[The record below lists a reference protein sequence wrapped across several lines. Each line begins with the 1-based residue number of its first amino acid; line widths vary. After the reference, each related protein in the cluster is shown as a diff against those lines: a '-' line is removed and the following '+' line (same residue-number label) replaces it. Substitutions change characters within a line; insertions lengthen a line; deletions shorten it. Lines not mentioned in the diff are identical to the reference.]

1 MAGKEDS
8 SEKQAHDRLGVNET
22 ETEETKIEEPQKTGS
37 SGNGD
42 LVPPTNSYVQNGSS
56 DDPLDGIDGVLR
68 LQIDDNFLQYAS
80 YVIRDRA
87 IPKLDDGLK
96 PVQRRI
102 LWSLHRNDDGKFIKV
117 ANITGYTMQ
126 FHPHGDASIND
137 ALVVLANKRY
147 LIEGQGNYGNI
158 YTGDRAAASRYIEC
172 RLTEL
177 ARKEIFND
185 ELTEFVSSYDG
196 RNKEPVVLPCKL
208 PMLLMLGAD
217 GIAVGLSARI
227 LPHNFIE
234 LLEAEIAVLRKKP
247 FTILPDFVLGGLM
260 DASDYNDGNGKIRI
274 RARIEVK
281 DKSRLIIR
289 QLPFSTTTE
298 SLVNSIEDAA
308 RKGKIKIRSIQDF
321 TSENVEIEILLGI
334 GVEPDKAKQ
343 ALYAFT
349 DCEVPISSRIV
360 VIHKNRPL
368 VISVSEVVKHNARKL
383 VEDLRNELELKQ
395 RKLTDEL
402 HFKTLVQIFVE
413 NRIYKRIEKCRTQEA
428 VCKAVF
434 DGFKP
439 FKDHLIRKLVQNDVD
454 MLLGIPIR
462 RISLFDIE
470 KHKEDMDRIRGDL
483 DQLARNLKSITKYT
497 IAHLKYLIKE
507 YGKMYPR
514 LTEITS
520 FQTVTAKE
528 VAAKAHTVVYDR
540 EKGYLGYQIRG
551 NEFSIKGS
559 GYDKLLILW
568 DDGTFKVIAMP
579 EKIFVGKNVVYV
591 ALYHREDVY
600 TIVYREKH
608 ASYLKRFKVGGTI
621 LNKEYRCG
629 PEKSKVLFFEE
640 GTPKELYVRYKPAK
654 GQRIHQQLFFPE
666 ELDVKSAKVRGS
678 QITIKKISGVGS
690 KRPRSWDEKTA
701 VKGKLI

>member
-349 DCEVPISSRIV
+349 DCEVPIS
-360 VIHKNRPL
+360 
-368 VISVSEVVKHNARKL
+368 
-383 VEDLRNELELKQ
+383 
-395 RKLTDEL
+395 
-402 HFKTLVQIFVE
+402 
-413 NRIYKRIEKCRTQEA
+413 
-428 VCKAVF
+428 
-434 DGFKP
+434 
-439 FKDHLIRKLVQNDVD
+439 
-454 MLLGIPIR
+454 
-462 RISLFDIE
+462 
-470 KHKEDMDRIRGDL
+470 
-483 DQLARNLKSITKYT
+483 
-497 IAHLKYLIKE
+497 
-507 YGKMYPR
+507 
-514 LTEITS
+514 
-520 FQTVTAKE
+520 
-528 VAAKAHTVVYDR
+528 
-540 EKGYLGYQIRG
+540 
-551 NEFSIKGS
+551 
-559 GYDKLLILW
+559 
-568 DDGTFKVIAMP
+568 
-579 EKIFVGKNVVYV
+579 
-591 ALYHREDVY
+591 
-600 TIVYREKH
+600 
-608 ASYLKRFKVGGTI
+608 
-621 LNKEYRCG
+621 
-629 PEKSKVLFFEE
+629 
-640 GTPKELYVRYKPAK
+640 
-654 GQRIHQQLFFPE
+654 
-666 ELDVKSAKVRGS
+666 
-678 QITIKKISGVGS
+678 
-690 KRPRSWDEKTA
+690 
-701 VKGKLI
+701 